1 MGVLTDRPAKSLIDW
16 HKPVDIFFWWVLPH
30 SVVRSKKSENLGQS
44 QADFFL
50 QDLVFQALF
59 DFAFAKELSRSL
71 TSVADD
77 GKHILV
83 AGAGGR
89 VDMPIPSLYMD
100 GKFGG
105 DSFQSFG
112 YPGETCAGF
121 GLGDRITVNCFG
133 HDPVFSVQIP
143 RRQQLGC

>member
-1 MGVLTDRPAKSLIDW
+1 MIRSIGVLTASRANSLIDG
-16 HKPVDIFFWWVLPH
+16 HKPVDIFFWSDLPH
-30 SVVRSKKSENLGQS
+30 LVVRSKKSKNLGQS

-50 QDLVFQALF
+50 QDFVFQALF

-77 GKHILV
+77 GKDILV
-83 AGAGGR
+83 VGAGGR

-105 DSFQSFG
+105 DGFQSLAN
-112 YPGETCAGF
+112 PVETCAGF
-121 GLGDRITVNCFG
+121 GLGGRITVNCFG
-133 HDPVFSVQIP
+133 HDPVFSV
-143 RRQQLGC
+143 